1 MWALPTL
8 QNHSFKMVAAPVKN
22 LTLESFLALPETK
35 PASEYIDGKIVQKP
49 MPQGKHSLLRM
60 KLLTFINSI
69 LMEAKI
75 AIAFP
80 ELRCTFGGRSIV
92 PDVVVLKNENI
103 PKDDDGEVANVVT
116 TAPDWV
122 IEILS
127 PDQST
132 TKVIKNI
139 LHCLDH
145 GTEVGWLIDP
155 AEKMILVYQPD
166 KQVQVVDLLEAELT
180 VPEFARFS
188 LREATSTIKLTA
200 GDVFGW
206 LKVG

>member
-1 MWALPTL
+1 MNIINIELINTSLKPFL
-8 QNHSFKMVAAPVKN
+8 QMVTISTK
-22 LTLESFLALPETK
+22 LITLEQFLALPETK
-35 PASEYIDGKIVQKP
+35 PASEYIAGNIVQKP
-49 MPQGKHSLLRM
+49 MPQGKHSLLQ
-60 KLLTFINSI
+60 LELISVINSI
-69 LMEAKI
+69 LRKASI

-103 PKDDDGEVANVVT
+103 PKDDNGEIANVVT

-139 LHCLDH
+139 LHCLDN
-145 GTEVGWLIDP
+145 GTEIGWLIDP
-155 AEKMILVYQPD
+155 AEKTIFIYQQD
-166 KQVQVVDLLEAELT
+166 KQVIFIDVLEQELIVPSFAEL
-180 VPEFARFS
+180 V
-188 LREATSTIKLTA
+188 KLTA
-200 GDVFGW
+200 SDLFHW
-206 LKVG
+206 LKISA

>member
-1 MWALPTL
+1 
-8 QNHSFKMVAAPVKN
+8 MVAAPGKN

-35 PASEYIDGKIVQKP
+35 PSSEYIDGKIVQKP

-80 ELRCTFGGRSIV
+80 ELRCTFGGRSRSVSEGYSIV
-92 PDVVVLKNENI
+92 PDLVVLKNENI

-116 TAPDWV
+116 TAPDWT

-132 TKVIKNI
+132 IKVIKNI
-139 LHCLDH
+139 IHCLDN

-155 AEKMILVYQPD
+155 AEKMILVYQSD
-166 KQVQVVDLLEAELT
+166 RQVQVVDILEAELI
-180 VPEFARFS
+180 VPEFARS
-188 LREATSTIKLTA
+188 IKLTV
-200 GDVFGW
+200 GDIFGW
-206 LKVG
+206 LKVE

>member
-1 MWALPTL
+1 
-8 QNHSFKMVAAPVKN
+8 MVATPVKN
-22 LTLESFLALPETK
+22 LTLENFLALPETK
-35 PASEYIDGKIVQKP
+35 PASEYLDGKIVQKP
-49 MPQGKHSLLRM
+49 MPQGKHSVFQTKLIIFIDSLL
-60 KLLTFINSI
+60 LES
-69 LMEAKI
+69 KI
-75 AIAFP
+75 AIALS

-103 PKDDDGEVANVVT
+103 PKDDDGEVSNVVT
-116 TAPDWV
+116 TSPDWT

-127 PDQST
+127 PEQST

-139 LHCLDH
+139 LHCLDN

-166 KQVQVVDLLEAELT
+166 RQVQVVDLLEDELI
-180 VPEFARFS
+180 VPEFARS
-188 LREATSTIKLTA
+188 IKLTV

>member
-1 MWALPTL
+1 
-8 QNHSFKMVAAPVKN
+8 MVATPTKV
-22 LTLESFLALPETK
+22 LTLEYFLSLPETK

-49 MPQGKHSLLRM
+49 MPQGKHRLLRM
-60 KLLTFINSI
+60 QLFTFINSI
-69 LMEAKI
+69 LMKAKI

-80 ELRCTFGGRSIV
+80 ELRCTFCGRSIV

-116 TAPDWV
+116 IAPDWV

-132 TKVIKNI
+132 TKVITNI

-166 KQVQVVDLLEAELT
+166 RQVQVVDILEAELI
-180 VPEFARFS
+180 VPEFARS
-188 LREATSTIKLTA
+188 VKLTA
-200 GDVFGW
+200 GDVFNW
-206 LKVG
+206 LKLG

>member
-1 MWALPTL
+1 
-8 QNHSFKMVAAPVKN
+8 MVATPVKN

-60 KLLTFINSI
+60 KLMTFINSI

-92 PDVVVLKNENI
+92 PDVVVLKKENI

-116 TAPDWV
+116 TAPNWV

-139 LHCLDH
+139 LHCLDN

-166 KQVQVVDLLEAELT
+166 RQVQVVDILEAELI
-180 VPEFARFS
+180 VPEFARS
-188 LREATSTIKLTA
+188 VKLTA

-206 LKVG
+206 LRLE

>member
-1 MWALPTL
+1 
-8 QNHSFKMVAAPVKN
+8 MVATTIKN
-22 LTLESFLALPETK
+22 LSLESFLAFPETK

-49 MPQGKHSLLRM
+49 MPQGKHSLLQ
-60 KLLTFINSI
+60 LELISFINSI
-69 LMEAKI
+69 LRKASI

-103 PKDDDGEVANVVT
+103 PKDDDSEVSNLVR
-116 TAPDWV
+116 TAPDLV

-132 TKVIKNI
+132 TKVIRNI
-139 LHCLDH
+139 LHCLDN

-155 AEKMILVYQPD
+155 AEKMILVYRPD
-166 KQVQVVDLLEAELT
+166 RQVQVVDVLEDELV
-180 VPEFARFS
+180 VPEFARS
-188 LREATSTIKLTA
+188 IKLTA
-200 GDVFGW
+200 GDIFAW
-206 LKVG
+206 LKLE

>member
-1 MWALPTL
+1 
-8 QNHSFKMVAAPVKN
+8 MVATSVKN
-22 LTLESFLALPETK
+22 LTLESFLAFPETK

-139 LHCLDH
+139 LHCLDN

-166 KQVQVVDLLEAELT
+166 RQAQVVDILEAELI
-180 VPEFARFS
+180 VPEFARS
-188 LREATSTIKLTA
+188 IKLTA
-200 GDVFGW
+200 GDIFGW
-206 LKVG
+206 LKLG

>member
-1 MWALPTL
+1 
-8 QNHSFKMVAAPVKN
+8 MVTISAKPI
-22 LTLESFLALPETK
+22 TLEQFLALPETK
-35 PASEYIDGKIVQKP
+35 PASEYIAGNIVQKP
-49 MPQGKHSLLRM
+49 MPQGKHSLLQ
-60 KLLTFINSI
+60 LELISVINSI
-69 LMEAKI
+69 LRKASI

-103 PKDDDGEVANVVT
+103 PKDDNGEIANVVT

-139 LHCLDH
+139 LHCLDN
-145 GTEVGWLIDP
+145 GTEIGWLIDP
-155 AEKMILVYQPD
+155 AEKTIFIYQQD
-166 KQVQVVDLLEAELT
+166 KQVIFIDVLEQELI
-180 VPEFARFS
+180 VPSFTE
-188 LREATSTIKLTA
+188 LVKLTA
-200 GDVFGW
+200 GDLFNW
-206 LKVG
+206 LKVSA

>member
-1 MWALPTL
+1 
-8 QNHSFKMVAAPVKN
+8 MVVAPIKN

-116 TAPDWV
+116 ITPDWV

-139 LHCLDH
+139 LHCLEH

-166 KQVQVVDLLEAELT
+166 RQVQVVDMLEAELI
-180 VPEFARFS
+180 VPELAR
-188 LREATSTIKLTA
+188 LVKLTA

>member
-1 MWALPTL
+1 
-8 QNHSFKMVAAPVKN
+8 MVATPVKN
-22 LTLESFLALPETK
+22 ITLENFLAIPETK

-60 KLLTFINSI
+60 KLFTFINST

-80 ELRCTFGGRSIV
+80 ELRCTFGGRSVV
-92 PDVVVLKNENI
+92 PDVVILKNENI
-103 PKDDDGEVANVVT
+103 SKDDDGEVSNVVA
-116 TAPDWV
+116 TAPDWT

-166 KQVQVVDLLEAELT
+166 RQVQVVDLLEAELI
-180 VPEFARFS
+180 VPEFAR
-188 LREATSTIKLTA
+188 LVKLTV

>member
-1 MWALPTL
+1 
-8 QNHSFKMVAAPVKN
+8 MVATPVKN

-60 KLLTFINSI
+60 KLLTFINSV

-103 PKDDDGEVANVVT
+103 PKDDDGEVSNVVT
-116 TAPDWV
+116 TAPDWT

-132 TKVIKNI
+132 IKVIKNI
-139 LHCLDH
+139 LHCLDN

-155 AEKMILVYQPD
+155 AEKTILVYQPD
-166 KQVQVVDLLEAELT
+166 RQVQVVDILEDELI
-180 VPEFARFS
+180 VPKFARS
-188 LREATSTIKLTA
+188 VKLTA
-200 GDVFGW
+200 GDIFNW
-206 LKVG
+206 LKM

>member
-1 MWALPTL
+1 
-8 QNHSFKMVAAPVKN
+8 MVATPLKN
-22 LTLESFLALPETK
+22 LTLENFLALPETK

-49 MPQGKHSLLRM
+49 MPQGKHSLLQ
-60 KLLTFINSI
+60 LELISFINAI
-69 LMEAKI
+69 LRKASI

-92 PDVVVLKNENI
+92 PDVVILKNENT
-103 PKDDDGEVANVVT
+103 PKDDDGEVSNVVT

-127 PDQST
+127 PDRST
-132 TKVIKNI
+132 TKVIRNI

-166 KQVQVVDLLEAELT
+166 RQAQVINLLDTELI
-180 VPEFARFS
+180 VPEFARS
-188 LREATSTIKLTA
+188 IKLNA
-200 GDVFGW
+200 GDIFNW
-206 LKVG
+206 LKLD

>member
-1 MWALPTL
+1 
-8 QNHSFKMVAAPVKN
+8 MVETPVKN
-22 LTLESFLALPETK
+22 LTLERFLALPETK

-60 KLLTFINSI
+60 KLLTFISSI

-139 LHCLDH
+139 LHCLDR

-166 KQVQVVDLLEAELT
+166 RQVQVVDILEAELI
-180 VPEFARFS
+180 VPEFARS
-188 LREATSTIKLTA
+188 IQLTA

>member
-1 MWALPTL
+1 
-8 QNHSFKMVAAPVKN
+8 MVATSAKN
-22 LTLESFLALPETK
+22 LTLEGFLALPETK

-49 MPQGKHSLLRM
+49 MPQGKHSLLQ
-60 KLLTFINSI
+60 LELISLINSI
-69 LMEAKI
+69 LRKASI

-103 PKDDDGEVANVVT
+103 PKDEDGEVANIVT
-116 TAPDWV
+116 TEPDWV

-132 TKVIKNI
+132 TKMIKNI
-139 LHCLDH
+139 LHCLDR

-155 AEKMILVYQPD
+155 AEKMILIYQPD
-166 KQVQVVDLLEAELT
+166 RQMQVVDVLEDELI
-180 VPEFARFS
+180 VPEFAR
-188 LREATSTIKLTA
+188 LLKLTA
-200 GDVFGW
+200 GDIFGW
-206 LKVG
+206 LKLE